1 MKPILYLYSV
11 LLLFSSC
18 YYDKADLLY
27 PSSTACNTS
36 GTVSYLTDVVPIFQQ
51 KCNSCHTASSP
62 GGGVVMGNYTADKA
76 IAQNG
81 KLYGSIAH
89 LSGYSAMPQGAPKL
103 TNCQIATIK
112 KWIDAGSP
120 NN

>member
-1 MKPILYLYSV
+1 MKKLLYLSSV
-11 LLLFSSC
+11 LLIFSSC

-27 PSSTACNTS
+27 PSSMTCDTLK
-36 GTVSYLTDVVPIFQQ
+36 TVSYLTDVVPIFQQ
-51 KCNSCHTASSP
+51 QCNSCHSPSSP
-62 GGGVVMGNYTADKA
+62 GGGIVMGNYTADKV

-81 KLYGSIAH
+81 TLYGSIAH
-89 LSGYSAMPQGAPKL
+89 LSGYSSMPKGTTKL